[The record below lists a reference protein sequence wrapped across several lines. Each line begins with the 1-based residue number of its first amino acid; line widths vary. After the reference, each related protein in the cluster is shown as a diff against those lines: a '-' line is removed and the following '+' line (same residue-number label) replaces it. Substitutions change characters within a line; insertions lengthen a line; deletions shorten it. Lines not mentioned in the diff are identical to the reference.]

1 MLHEKTV
8 DSQCIGNIQI
18 PTSNGKGGDTI
29 PINVN
34 PEQLK
39 RIHLLFVS

>member
-8 DSQCIGNIQI
+8 DSQCIGKIQI
-18 PTSNGKGGDTI
+18 PTSRAKGETI

-39 RIHLLFVS
+39 RIHTRFMC